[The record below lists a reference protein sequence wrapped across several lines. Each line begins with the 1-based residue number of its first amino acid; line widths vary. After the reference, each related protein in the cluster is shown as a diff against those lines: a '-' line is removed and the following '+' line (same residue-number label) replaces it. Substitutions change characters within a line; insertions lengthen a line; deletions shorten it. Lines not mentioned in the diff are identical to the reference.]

1 MVFLDLDTVL
11 NTIFNPVFQPLLN
24 FSPLLALIVLAFLIS
39 LLITLVYK
47 YFTNQDEMKRLKDQ
61 QKDFQTKMK
70 ELRSKPEEMM
80 KVQKE
85 AMKINFEYMKHSFK
99 PTLITMIPI
108 IIIFSWM
115 GAHLAYEPIYPGET
129 YSITAMFKEGAIGET
144 ELIPDEGTELLSEVK
159 QEINSAATWNLKST
173 AGEHILSV
181 KAGKEK
187 QVKDVLITTKME
199 YAEPF
204 AEFQHSDIQR
214 ITIDY
219 NKLKPFGSK
228 FSLFGWYPG
237 WLAVYII
244 FSIGFSL
251 GMRKLLKIY

>member
-1 MVFLDLDTVL
+1 MTFLDP
-11 NTIFNPVFQPLLN
+11 IFNPVFQPVLN
-24 FSPLLALIVLAFLIS
+24 YSPHYGPLIALIILAFIIS
-39 LLITLVYK
+39 LLITIVYK
-47 YFTNQDEMKRLKDQ
+47 YFTNQEEMKRLKDQ
-61 QKDFQTKMK
+61 QKEFQNKMK
-70 ELRSKPEEMM
+70 ELRSNPEEMM
-80 KVQKE
+80 KKQKE
-85 AMKINFEYMKHSFK
+85 AMKVNFEYMKHSFK

-115 GAHLAYEPIYPGET
+115 SAHFAYEPIYPGET
-129 YSITAMFKEGAIGET
+129 YSVTALFKEGATGET
-144 ELIPDEGTELLSEVK
+144 ELIPDEGTELLSDAK
-159 QEINSAATWNLKST
+159 REINSVATWDLKST

-187 QVKDVLITTKME
+187 QVKNVLITTKME

-244 FSIGFSL
+244 FSIVFSL
-251 GMRKLLKIY
+251 GLRKLLKIY

>member
-1 MVFLDLDTVL
+1 MVFLDPV
-11 NTIFNPVFQPLLN
+11 FNPVFQPLLN
-24 FSPLLALIVLAFLIS
+24 YSPLLTLLALSFIIS

-47 YFTNQDEMKRLKDQ
+47 YFTNQDEMKRLKEQ
-61 QKDFQTKMK
+61 QKEFQKKMK
-70 ELRSKPEEMM
+70 DLRSNPNEMM

-85 AMKINFEYMKHSFK
+85 AMKANLEYMKHSFK
-99 PTLITMIPI
+99 STLITLIPI

-115 GAHLAYEPIYPGET
+115 NAHLAYEPIYPEET
-129 YSITAMFKEGAIGET
+129 YSVTALFREGAAGEA
-144 ELIPDEGTELLSEVK
+144 ELVADEGTELLSAAK
-159 QEINSAATWNLKST
+159 QEINGAVRGDLTWDLKST

-187 QVKDVLITTKME
+187 QVKNVLITKKME

-214 ITIDY
+214 ITINY
-219 NKLKPFGSK
+219 NKLKPFGSS

-237 WLAVYII
+237 WLAAYIV
-244 FSIGFSL
+244 FSIAFSL
-251 GMRKLLKIY
+251 GLRKIMNVY